1 MIDDINIVTVK
12 ELGKRLKLVR
22 QKLGLSQSEVAKEI
36 NSSQLTISKIERGE
50 NVLSSS
56 FLSILLFYSKSVN
69 IDFLL
74 RKEFDPSNELLL
86 NKNFS
91 ANSVV
96 KQKLSGLRSDLDEKI
111 DDLRKHYEEQINGSI
126 DLL

>member
-36 NSSQLTISKIERGE
+36 NSSQLTISKVERGE

-74 RKEFDPSNELLL
+74 RKEFDPSNEILL

>member
-36 NSSQLTISKIERGE
+36 NSSQLTISKVERGE

-96 KQKLSGLRSDLDEKI
+96 KQKLNGLRSDLDEKI

>member
-1 MIDDINIVTVK
+1 MIDDINIVTVR

-36 NSSQLTISKIERGE
+36 NSSQLTISKVERGE

>member
-36 NSSQLTISKIERGE
+36 NSSQLTISKVERGE

-96 KQKLSGLRSDLDEKI
+96 KQKLSGLRSVLDEKI

>member
-36 NSSQLTISKIERGE
+36 NSSQLTISKVERGE

-74 RKEFDPSNELLL
+74 RKEFDPSNEILL

-91 ANSVV
+91 AHSVV

>member
-36 NSSQLTISKIERGE
+36 NSSQLTISKVERGE

-56 FLSILLFYSKSVN
+56 FLSILLFYSQSVN

>member
-36 NSSQLTISKIERGE
+36 NSSQLTISKVERGE

>member
-36 NSSQLTISKIERGE
+36 NSSQLTISKAERGE

-96 KQKLSGLRSDLDEKI
+96 KQKLNGLRSDLDEKI

>member
-12 ELGKRLKLVR
+12 EIGKRLKLVR

-36 NSSQLTISKIERGE
+36 NSSQLTISKVERGE

-74 RKEFDPSNELLL
+74 KKEFDPSNELLL

-96 KQKLSGLRSDLDEKI
+96 KQKLSGLQSDLNIKI
-111 DDLRKHYEEQINGSI
+111 DDLKKHYEEQITGSI